1 MTRRRKWL
9 TRALSLQN
17 LLDESQAQKA
27 DEITSDIIDCWKR
40 SCRDNWA
47 DMLATDQGRETV
59 CVFECLK
66 LCLSLSL
73 RLRDRERMGRDA
85 RDRPR

>member
-47 DMLATDQGRETV
+47 EMLATDQGSV
-59 CVFECLK
+59 CVCVCLH

-73 RLRDRERMGRDA
+73 CLRDRQRMG
-85 RDRPR
+85 